1 MGGWRGKLVLLLII
15 YFAGFSTA
23 IYILFPVPKD
33 SDNQQQNSLSSSG
46 SANEKFAQSY
56 SIQMHKCVAS
66 AGIAAKDLGEF
77 IKEKYDQAN
86 KNSN

>member
-1 MGGWRGKLVLLLII
+1 MGGWRGKLVLLLIV

-23 IYILFPVPKD
+23 IYILVPVPKD
-33 SDNQQQNSLSSSG
+33 SDNHQQNSLTHSDSMT
-46 SANEKFAQSY
+46 ERFAQSY

-66 AGIAAKDLGEF
+66 AGIAAKNLGEF
-77 IKEKYDQAN
+77 IKEKYDQVN